1 MIFLDKQS
9 INAIL
14 GCKIRLIQEEKM
26 LRPLGKRVIIKRLEA
41 EEKTASGIVL
51 PSQAKEKPQMAEV
64 IAVSNEVEDIKVGD
78 KVVFK
83 KYVGTEIKMD
93 GEEVTI
99 CEIADILAIVE

>member
-1 MIFLDKQS
+1 
-9 INAIL
+9 
-14 GCKIRLIQEEKM
+14 M

-51 PSQAKEKPQMAEV
+51 PSQAKEKPQFAEV

-83 KYVGTEIKMD
+83 KYVGTEIKVD
-93 GEEVTI
+93 GDEVTI
-99 CEIADILAIVE
+99 CDIADILAIVE